1 MLLSPSCSETKSL
14 SFYFTFFAYYAV
26 SRLKEMDPSSSWDG
40 FGDNE
45 EHRPSST
52 NPPSFFADDEESEH
66 ETKPIEAYFGGDEV
80 ES

>member
-1 MLLSPSCSETKSL
+1 
-14 SFYFTFFAYYAV
+14 
-26 SRLKEMDPSSSWDG
+26 MDPSSSWDG
-40 FGDNE
+40 FDDSE
-45 EHRPSST
+45 EHRPSAA